1 MENQEKI
8 SNILEELRKYRVDV
22 KNFGAET
29 NRVEI
34 EAENVS
40 VSEPNWFVSEQ
51 GKGKVLQGS
60 DMKSLIKIKAV
71 GNGSLRLVFH
81 GPDRRFEGKRY
92 ATWIDYKSIKING
105 EEILSLPVATWHDKL
120 YRYETEVKDGQEIIL
135 EVEQQYHKYSEDELK
150 DVLEKLYQN
159 DEVLAKNI
167 NEITKEILKVTGRY
181 SITQMSKYPF
191 ITADCF
197 IPIGEA
203 CRVAYYMR
211 KHQLRYCSLP
221 FDWFGQC
228 KLSFMI
234 KSIVEGIDDW
244 FSEYE
249 VDPAKANKKCHY
261 VYDTKNEFSA
271 QHDFPLSETVEEH
284 MPEFRKKYTRRLN
297 RLIEILKRS
306 NSICFVCNNRGGGAH
321 DFYLFVKKI
330 KELFPNNT
338 YKLLHV
344 HHNDEEKEIAEY
356 KFDDEITIYNVEAYD
371 IHKNGNNRS
380 NPMFWIGNEDL
391 WGEICNHL
399 SLSDEVKRKLEN
411 GKSGRTSHLIDTEKK
426 MADKYL
432 EILEIKK
439 SYPSAD
445 KVRVSFVCKSD
456 LIERFVLWYEL
467 DKEYDD
473 FVVDDRCDAA
483 VVAFLITAMRG
494 GIERISSKYPIS
506 EKLYY
511 NLKYQAIPQMA
522 YCNPGVSQIKLDMP
536 TTKVTWHGLL
546 NASGMSRGVDS
557 FATYVEYF
565 KECEL
570 DEYRLNA
577 FTYFKVGAHHGHD
590 AKLGHG
596 PETKQEL
603 YLNQLTKTKE
613 FCDKNNFK
621 LIAVTS
627 NLDEILGMLG
637 EKGFDR
643 THTCRNC
650 SAVMLLQKL
659 IRRYYYSSS
668 YQLSEFK
675 LDINLPMAHYDRWL
689 LPLLS
694 TGSTEF
700 YESNQ
705 NWSRLDKVKKIAQ
718 CEECYDYLQVCW
730 MKSENC
736 GQCGKC
742 KRTLLELDCLGE
754 DVLNAFAKSFD
765 LEDYKK
771 NHRKQWFEDVINQ
784 KGGTHGEA
792 QYYEEIF
799 MSACVHHPEVLGD
812 MLPTKNPNIHK
823 VVAKDKVNIRALPS
837 MLSNVFEAASKG
849 DTFTYLGECGA
860 WVGVQNEKYQKAY
873 VKKSF
878 VDLIE

>member
-8 SNILEELRKYRVDV
+8 SNILKELRKYRVDV

-71 GNGSLRLVFH
+71 GDGNLRLVFH

-135 EVEQQYHKYSEDELK
+135 EIEQQYHKYSEDELK
-150 DVLEKLYQN
+150 DILEKLYQN

-181 SITQMSKYPF
+181 SITQMSEYPF

-344 HHNDEEKEIAEY
+344 HHNDEKKEIAEY
-356 KFDDEITIYNVEAYD
+356 KFDDEITIYNIEAYD
-371 IHKNGNNRS
+371 IHKNGNNPS

-456 LIERFVLWYEL
+456 LIERFELWYEF
-467 DKEYDD
+467 DKEYD
-473 FVVDDRCDAA
+473 VLLVDDRIDAA
-483 VVAFLITAMRG
+483 VVAFLLSAIRFG
-494 GIERISSKYPIS
+494 FKKISSKYPIS
-506 EKLYY
+506 EKLCY
-511 NLKYQAIPQMA
+511 NLKYQVIPQMVH
-522 YCNPGVSQIKLDMP
+522 CNPGVSRVELDMP
-536 TTKVTWHGLL
+536 TINRVWKGPLVVT
-546 NASGMSRGVDS
+546 GMSRGVDS

-565 KECEL
+565 KECDME
-570 DEYRLNA
+570 EYRLNA
-577 FTYFKVGAHHGHD
+577 FTYFEVGAHHGYD
-590 AKLGHG
+590 IKLGHG
-596 PETKQEL
+596 QETNHEL
-603 YLNQLTKTKE
+603 YVNQLKATQE
-613 FCDKNNFK
+613 FCDKNGFK
-621 LIAVTS
+621 LIAVSS
-627 NLDEILGMLG
+627 NMDEIVRKLG
-637 EKGFDR
+637 ETSFHS

-650 SAVMLLQKL
+650 SVVMLLQKI
-659 IRRYYYSSS
+659 IRRYYYSSAH
-668 YQLSEFK
+668 QLSEFAPK
-675 LDINLPMAHYDRWL
+675 ITGDIAHYEKWL
-689 LPLLS
+689 LPLLN

-700 YESNQ
+700 YQSNQ
-705 NWSRLDKVKKIAQ
+705 DWSRLDKVKKIAKYK
-718 CEECYDYLQVCW
+718 ECFDYLQVCL
-730 MKSENC
+730 MKSGNC
-736 GQCGKC
+736 GHCTKC
-742 KRTLLELDCLGE
+742 KRTLLELDSLGE
-754 DVLNAFAKSFD
+754 DVLNLFKNSFD
-765 LEDYKK
+765 IEDYKQ
-771 NHRKQWFEDVINQ
+771 NYRKTWFADLLVEKD
-784 KGGTHGEA
+784 TSGEA
-792 QYYEEIF
+792 DFYDEVFVNAYF
-799 MSACVHHPEVLGD
+799 NHPELLGD
-812 MLPTKNPNIHK
+812 ILPIKNPSVRK
-823 VVAKDKVNIRALPS
+823 VVIKDRINIRSLPS
-837 MLSNVFEAASKG
+837 VCSKLLG
-849 DTFTYLGECGA
+849 VGQPNDTFTYLGEGGI
-860 WVGVQNEKYQKAY
+860 WVGIQNDKYERAY
-873 VKKSF
+873 VKKAF
-878 VDLIE
+878 VDLI